1 MEEISGSLKNI
12 RRILRLLP
20 VKYRKRGIWVAASVC
35 LRALLNFIG
44 LTALIPLITSAIEPE
59 KGSSLPLCLAVFAFI
74 VFKNMVNVWL
84 GGVHIHYINQLY
96 CHFSEKLYK
105 SYFRKGL
112 LFVKQTPS
120 DSLSNRINGVCYRFS
135 QSIVSQLFT
144 VSGEALLLF
153 FIWTGLFIYSY
164 QTALW
169 LSATLFPALWIY
181 LFVIR
186 KKLRLYGQAEN
197 EIHWKQWRLV
207 TETFKGYAEVTLS
220 HAFPL
225 FFKRFKAGLEEIT
238 RYREHSDR
246 IHRLPESMMEIYIIG
261 GWIVA
266 ALLSKGGNDLKL
278 TLGIIAVATV
288 RMLPS
293 VRNLLNGWVLLKN
306 NAYTID
312 IVGDALLSEEQE
324 GEPALSLPFSFC
336 RQIEIRDLTF
346 AFTDAGAGEQAVIRH
361 FNLILHKGE
370 RIGIRGASGAG
381 KSTLFNL
388 LLGFYTPQQGEI
400 CIDGVRLDCQNRS
413 EWHRIVGYV
422 PQDVFILDGTLA
434 ENIALGE
441 ESINEERLKQALRQ
455 SNLDE
460 FVRSLPEGIHTP
472 IGENGCRLSGGQRQR
487 IGIARALY
495 KQAEVLFFD
504 EATSSLDS
512 QTEQEITGAINRLS
526 AGSRQL
532 TILIIAHRETSLAG
546 CDRVVD
552 LS

>member
-1 MEEISGSLKNI
+1 M
-12 RRILRLLP
+12 
-20 VKYRKRGIWVAASVC
+20 
-35 LRALLNFIG
+35 
-44 LTALIPLITSAIEPE
+44 
-59 KGSSLPLCLAVFAFI
+59 
-74 VFKNMVNVWL
+74 
-84 GGVHIHYINQLY
+84 
-96 CHFSEKLYK
+96 
-105 SYFRKGL
+105 
-112 LFVKQTPS
+112 
-120 DSLSNRINGVCYRFS
+120 
-135 QSIVSQLFT
+135 
-144 VSGEALLLF
+144 
-153 FIWTGLFIYSY
+153 FIYSY

-169 LSATLFPALWIY
+169 LSATLFPVLWIY

-225 FFKRFKAGLEEIT
+225 FFKRFKVGLEEIT
-238 RYREHSDR
+238 HYRRHSDKIQR
-246 IHRLPESMMEIYIIG
+246 
-261 GWIVA
+261 
-266 ALLSKGGNDLKL
+266 
-278 TLGIIAVATV
+278 
-288 RMLPS
+288 LPS

-312 IVGDALLSEEQE
+312 
-324 GEPALSLPFSFC
+324 
-336 RQIEIRDLTF
+336 
-346 AFTDAGAGEQAVIRH
+346 
-361 FNLILHKGE
+361 
-370 RIGIRGASGAG
+370 
-381 KSTLFNL
+381 
-388 LLGFYTPQQGEI
+388 
-400 CIDGVRLDCQNRS
+400 S

-526 AGSRQL
+526 AGNRQL

-546 CDRVVD
+546 CDRIVY